1 MDLALALRAF
11 VRTVERGS
19 MTSAARDLGVSQ
31 PAISKLVRNLEAY
44 ARTRLLERS
53 SRALRPTDP
62 GLRLYEA
69 SRGALA
75 TIDAAIEEARN
86 ETGALDGSLRLHG
99 PVCLGESRL
108 HAIVADFQGL
118 HPGVSVHL
126 TLENRAANLIHEGF
140 DLAMRMG
147 RPVEQDVV
155 IRRIGLIQRILV
167 ASPAYVTRCKP
178 IVEPDS
184 LLDHALF
191 VSDTVLSR
199 ADALPLCHDGET
211 TDTPVRPVL
220 TTNNAQVLID
230 AVRAGRG
237 IGTAQ
242 VQLVAAELADGRLVR
257 VLNNYEIPPTEL
269 YLTYSSAR
277 FLRPTVRAFVDFAIP
292 ALRRIDGIL

>member
-19 MTSAARDLGVSQ
+19 MTAAARDLGVSQ
-31 PAISKLVRNLEAY
+31 PAVSKLVRNLEAH

-53 SRALRPTDP
+53 SRALRPTTP

-69 SRGALA
+69 SRAALA

-86 ETGALDGSLRLHG
+86 ETGSLDGPLRLHG

-108 HAIVADFQGL
+108 HAIVADFQGV

-126 TLENRAANLIHEGF
+126 TLENRAADLIHEGF
-140 DLAMRMG
+140 DLAIRMG

-167 ASPAYVTRCKP
+167 ASPAYVAGC
-178 IVEPDS
+178 EPVVAPNS
-184 LLDHALF
+184 LLDHAMF

-199 ADALPLCHDGET
+199 ADALPLCRDGET
-211 TDTPVRPVL
+211 TDTSVRPVL
-220 TTNNAQVLID
+220 TTNNAQVLIN
-230 AVRAGRG
+230 AVLAGRG

-257 VLNNYEIPPTEL
+257 VLDDYEIPPTEL

-292 ALRRIDGIL
+292 ALRRIDGVL